1 MDQNLTSNLT
11 DPNGCPLPQSTLFA
25 ASCQLFAYSTIF
37 VLSVFG
43 NCILIGAIT
52 SHFSRTQSHAVMN
65 YYIINMAAADLFTTV
80 FDIGIQVYHYGLMVV
95 NKQFEWFD
103 GIAGVFLCKFIVFI
117 QGAAIAC
124 SVVTIAAIAINR
136 FLAVMYPFRRSRRNS
151 TVVLVISLTWISS
164 FAIASPMLYAMQVQN
179 VDGALYCM
187 ENWEPLFD
195 NQSSPRHYT
204 LALFFSLFVCP
215 LTIIG
220 TLYSIIAF
228 KVWVRTVPG
237 HITGA
242 NQQHEIKTKKKI
254 LKICM
259 TVVLVFAL
267 CWLPFYVY
275 LIFHFVSANF
285 SCGAPDYV
293 VFLGLI
299 FGHANSAINP
309 FIYVVYNSDY
319 QKGMKK
325 IIVKLCRCPC
335 KSNRVCMRKTRGTL
349 ESMPSLRS
357 FRELALTSL

>member
-11 DPNGCPLPQSTLFA
+11 DPNGCPPLPQSTLFG

-37 VLSVFG
+37 ILSVFG

-52 SHFSRTQSHAVMN
+52 SNVSRTHAVMN

-80 FDIGIQVYHYGLMVV
+80 FNIGIQVYHYGLMIV

-103 GIAGVFLCKFIVFI
+103 GIAGVILCKFTAFI

-124 SVVTIAAIAINR
+124 SVVTLAAIAINR
-136 FLAVMYPFRRSRRNS
+136 FLAVMYPFHRSRRNS
-151 TVVLVISLTWISS
+151 TAVLVIFLTWMSS
-164 FAIASPMLYAMQVQN
+164 FAIASPMLYAMQVEN
-179 VDGALYCM
+179 EDGALYCV

-195 NQSSPRHYT
+195 NHSSKYYT
-204 LALFFSLFVCP
+204 LVLFLSLFACP
-215 LTIIG
+215 LAIIG

-242 NQQHEIKTKKKI
+242 NQQHEIKTRKKI

-275 LIFHFVSANF
+275 LIFQFVSAKNNG
-285 SCGAPDYV
+285 CNAPEYV
-293 VFLGLI
+293 AFLGL
-299 FGHANSAINP
+299 FFAHANSAISP

-325 IIVKLCRCPC
+325 IVKLCRCPC
-335 KSNRVCMRKTRGTL
+335 KSSQVRMRKTRRAL

-357 FRELALTSL
+357 FRELELTSL